1 MSGKLLSCNHHQ
13 PQLGGKKKISWWMWL
28 LLALV
33 IAAIIAVL
41 ICLIFTW
48 KSSKGKE
55 GFEVIKSS
63 DALDIAPET
72 SYLESYISTALCYN
86 NDPLVKVMSNG
97 YKSE

>member
-1 MSGKLLSCNHHQ
+1 MSGRMFSYNHSRQ
-13 PQLGGKKKISWWMWL
+13 IGGKKEITWWMWL

-33 IAAIIAVL
+33 IAAIITVI
-41 ICLIFTW
+41 ICLIIKW
-48 KSSKGKE
+48 KSSKRKE

-86 NDPLVKVMSNG
+86 NDPLVQVTSNG
-97 YKSE
+97 YKSD

>member
-1 MSGKLLSCNHHQ
+1 MSGRLFSYNR
-13 PQLGGKKKISWWMWL
+13 PRQLGGKKKTAWWMWL

-33 IAAIIAVL
+33 IAAIVAVI
-41 ICLIFTW
+41 ICLIIKW
-48 KSSKGKE
+48 RSSKRKE

-86 NDPLVKVMSNG
+86 NDPLVQVTSNG
-97 YKSE
+97 YKTE